1 MDSSSSPIFDE
12 YAQDLSTLLTAIRT
26 QLDGAASQASQASQA
41 KGDES
46 RALLRRLEMEL
57 DESDE
62 IIGQME
68 IEVQTQLNPLDKQD
82 LQTKLRRHTT
92 TLAAIRQQIVN
103 PVTTLCPVNPHRAQL
118 NHRTSQPASQKRLQA
133 TTDRDDLLSTSSR
146 PHVTIPISDSEDP
159 LRSASSAQAQRI
171 ALMSTT
177 DQLSQGQ
184 RRLQESHRVALETE
198 DLGAGILRDLRGQRD
213 VLEHAR
219 DGLYETDGSIDRAS
233 NTIGNM
239 VRVMHQQKAITYAII
254 GVLVFLM

>member
-1 MDSSSSPIFDE
+1 MDSSSPIFDE

-26 QLDGAASQASQASQA
+26 QLDGAASQA
-41 KGDES
+41 KGDER
-46 RALLRRLEMEL
+46 RALLRRLDMEL

-82 LQTKLRRHTT
+82 LHTKLRRHTT
-92 TLAAIRQQIVN
+92 TLAAIRQQI
-103 PVTTLCPVNPHRAQL
+103 
-118 NHRTSQPASQKRLQA
+118 KRLE
-133 TTDRDDLLSTSSR
+133 TNTDRDDLLSTSSS

-198 DLGAGILRDLRGQRD
+198 HLGAGILRNLRGQRD
-213 VLEHAR
+213 VLQHAR

-233 NTIGNM
+233 NTIGKM

-254 GVLVFLM
+254 SVLVFLM